1 MTAGIGRRSIP
12 ASLRVPTDH
21 AMQARTPTPPKTLD
35 QLREL
40 ALKFARAEPGDALG
54 GKTQQ
59 VFARLVDMPE
69 QSAVRSISELAALL
83 DVNPSTLTRLAKRLG
98 FEGFGEFQSVFR
110 NAIAGEPR
118 YFYSRQADQLLHHA
132 DAEASE
138 IETMARLGRESIAN
152 IEGFIGQLE
161 ADRLAA
167 AAGLLAKAK
176 RVRVHGER
184 QFHGFASFLAYGLGM
199 LRSDAA
205 LLDAPRLG
213 LAEAI
218 SQLEPGDVV
227 VVASCAPYTRSVAD
241 VAKAAARNGQRVIAI
256 TDSRS
261 SPLVAPAEHAF
272 FIPHASSF
280 ISNSMGAYIVFC
292 EGLLNLV
299 AWQLGDAAL
308 EALQRRENLIEAL
321 GIETP

>member
-1 MTAGIGRRSIP
+1 MTAGIGRRSIR

-35 QLREL
+35 ELREL

-59 VFARLVDMPE
+59 VFARLGDMPE
-69 QSAVRSISELAALL
+69 QAAGRSISELAALL

-118 YFYSRQADQLLHHA
+118 YFYSRQAAQLLHNA

-152 IEGFIGQLE
+152 IEGFI
-161 ADRLAA
+161 AAAKLAA

-218 SQLEPGDVV
+218 SQLERGDVV

-280 ISNSMGAYIVFC
+280 ISTSMGAYIVFS
-292 EGLLNLV
+292 EGLQNLV
-299 AWQLGDAAL
+299 AWHLGAAAMD
-308 EALQRRENLIEAL
+308 ALQRRENLIEAL